1 MEIFTGDL
9 PFIELTR
16 EEMLK
21 EKYSRSILPI
31 IYGYL
36 VPKIKEKYGIEKAIE
51 VLKNFGKRVL
61 VDVLEYWKPKNS
73 SLPKILQEVYKFIF
87 YIKLKKIK
95 PIKETPRK
103 WIIYDD
109 KCPLC
114 WEGVEETDI
123 HYCIAIAGAVEGLL
137 NKLNELGYKK
147 IPRVKV
153 NTLTSKARGDKIC
166 THEIVEVV

>member
-36 VPKIKEKYGIEKAIE
+36 VPKIKEKYGIEGAIRK
-51 VLKNFGKRVL
+51 LRDFGYNVIKDL
-61 VDVLEYWKPKNS
+61 LQYWKPKKG
-73 SLPKILQEVYKFIF
+73 SLEQVVQETYKFNF
-87 YIKLKKIK
+87 FIKLKKIK
-95 PIKETPRK
+95 KIKGTPRK

-114 WEGVEETDI
+114 WEGVEETEI
-123 HYCIAIAGAVEGLL
+123 HYCVALGGAVEYLL
-137 NKLNELGYKK
+137 NALHDQGYNK
-147 IPRVKV
+147 IPKVKV
-153 NTLTSKARGDKIC
+153 ITLSSKARGDEIC
-166 THEIVEVV
+166 SHEIVEVL